1 MGIGLMDHY
10 IFNSLGPRNSKV
22 PAGEETVIQEGNGCP
37 RSQRSKWQSQHSNPG
52 SLLPKSRLIFFSPA
66 AEIPCS
72 WSTYKSCP
80 SALDTEIVSL
90 PNPGPKERL

>member
-52 SLLPKSRLIFFSPA
+52 SLLPKSHLIFFPLLH
-66 AEIPCS
+66 
-72 WSTYKSCP
+72 KSLVAGVLISHAP
-80 SALDTEIVSL
+80 LH
-90 PNPGPKERL
+90 